1 MTINT
6 TTKHIKAIEKAIDN
20 IKFDIVAYYDIIEEA
35 YYLKTYNNGHN
46 TIIITVSEKYGVYIL
61 RLKDG
66 KLVSCRDLGKFYDH
80 FFIF

>member
-6 TTKHIKAIEKAIDN
+6 TTKHTKAIEKAIDN

-35 YYLKTYNNGHN
+35 YYSKTYNNGHN
-46 TIIITVSEKYGVYIL
+46 TIIITVSKKYGVYVL
-61 RLKDG
+61 RYTDG
-66 KLVSCRDLGKFYDH
+66 KPVSCRDLGKYSDH